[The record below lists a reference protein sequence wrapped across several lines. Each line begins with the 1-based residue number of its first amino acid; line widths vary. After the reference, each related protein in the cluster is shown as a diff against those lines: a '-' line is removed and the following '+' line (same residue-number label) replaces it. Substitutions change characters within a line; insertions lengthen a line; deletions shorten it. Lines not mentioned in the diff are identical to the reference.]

1 MSEHCDIE
9 QTLIERFHD
18 GELPPTERARL
29 DRHLAD
35 CADCRRRLRALRLGG
50 ELLGEHLQRAVETA
64 DFSGFEQ
71 RVLAGIDERG
81 PSSPL
86 ERLGLWLRE
95 SLVHHR
101 VVWLTSAAAAAAVLL
116 LALWLLPVGSSPGGT
131 GPDRTDPAPAAGD
144 GPAAPGQ
151 PRVAAGADKAPAD
164 NDVIIDSLEYA
175 GQRSMIFSV
184 SKNDTTVIWMV
195 DFDRAG
201 AVDKRGDEI

>member
-29 DRHLAD
+29 ERHLAD
-35 CADCRRRLRALRLGG
+35 CADCRRRLQALRLGG

-64 DFSGFEQ
+64 DFGGFEQ
-71 RVLAGIDERG
+71 RVLAGIAERG
-81 PSSPL
+81 PGSPL

-101 VVWLTSAAAAAAVLL
+101 AAWLASAAAAAAVLL
-116 LALWLLPVGSSPGGT
+116 LALWLLPGGT
-131 GPDRTDPAPAAGD
+131 RPDRSDPAPATLD
-144 GPAAPGQ
+144 SSAAPEQ
-151 PRVAAGADKAPAD
+151 PRVAAGTGEAPAD

-175 GQRSMIFSV
+175 GKRSMIFTV
-184 SKNDTTVIWMV
+184 SKNNTTVIWMV

>member
-9 QTLIERFHD
+9 QTLLERFHD

-29 DRHLAD
+29 QRHLAD
-35 CADCRRRLRALRLGG
+35 CTDCRRRLRALRLGG
-50 ELLGEHLQRAVETA
+50 ELLGEHLARATETA

-71 RVLAGIDERG
+71 RVLAGIAESG
-81 PSSPL
+81 PRSPL

-101 VVWLTSAAAAAAVLL
+101 AAWLTSAAAAAAVLL
-116 LALWLLPVGSSPGGT
+116 LALWWLPGGSSPGGS
-131 GPDRTDPAPAAGD
+131 GSAPAVDD
-144 GPAAPGQ
+144 GPAARER
-151 PRVAAGADKAPAD
+151 PRVAAGAAPAD

-175 GQRSMIFSV
+175 GKRSMIFTV